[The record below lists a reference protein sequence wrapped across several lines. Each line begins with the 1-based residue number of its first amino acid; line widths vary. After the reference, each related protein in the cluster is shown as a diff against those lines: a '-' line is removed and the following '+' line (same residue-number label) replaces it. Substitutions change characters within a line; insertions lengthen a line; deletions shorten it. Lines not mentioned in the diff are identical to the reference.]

1 MRGSRRATLKT
12 PVAKINREGAFR
24 DLIWRFPDRE
34 FADATL
40 TAPSP
45 AICARCHAYHE
56 EDHWHYDERRYRE
69 LREVPDVHV
78 TLCPGCVR
86 VERRLYEGEV
96 RVKHHG
102 HAVGADQLLHLIH
115 NEEARE
121 RVNNPTARIA
131 LLEERGDEIY
141 LLTTTQFLARR
152 IGRELQKAY
161 HGVLTVTP
169 LPYER
174 FTRVRWELGK

>member
-1 MRGSRRATLKT
+1 MRGSRRANQT
-12 PVAKINREGAFR
+12 PPAVKINRAAAYK
-24 DLIWRFPDRE
+24 DLTWRFPDRE
-34 FADATL
+34 FAGQLDL
-40 TAPSP
+40 PSP
-45 AICARCHAYHE
+45 AICSRCHAYHE
-56 EDHWHYDERRYRE
+56 LDHWHYNERRYNE
-69 LREVPDVHV
+69 LKANPEVQV

-96 RVKHHG
+96 RILRRGYAISKSDIVN
-102 HAVGADQLLHLIH
+102 LIR

-131 LLEERGDEIY
+131 LLEERGEEIY

-152 IGRELQKAY
+152 IGTELQKAY
-161 HGVLTVTP
+161 RGMLTVTP

-174 FTRVRWELGK
+174 FTRVRWEL